1 MSKIYTIFYSWQS
14 DTKDKSRKII
24 EEALSEAKTSLLEN
38 RGITIEI
45 DHSTLG
51 ECGMPSIDQAI
62 LRKIDNCDIFL
73 CDLTPVVKYEKEEGN
88 GNTINKQV
96 PNPNVLIE
104 LGYAMSAVGVNYII
118 PVAHQGK
125 WSPNELPFDINH
137 HAVCCFTANNCNLT
151 EAILK

>member
-14 DTKDKSRKII
+14 DTKDSSRKII
-24 EEALSEAKTSLLEN
+24 EKALAEAKKKLLDN
-38 RGITIEI
+38 KGISIET

-51 ECGMPSIDQAI
+51 EGGMPSIDQTI

-96 PNPNVLIE
+96 PNPNVYL
-104 LGYAMSAVGVNYII
+104 LNWVM
-118 PVAHQGK
+118 
-125 WSPNELPFDINH
+125 L
-137 HAVCCFTANNCNLT
+137 
-151 EAILK
+151 